1 MCFIIL
7 FNSKY
12 YQNVTDSY
20 RKVMKD
26 DGILCN
32 GFFQRWRNVTVL
44 KKYCIPFHAKGF
56 FINAKYYI
64 TS

>member
-7 FNSKY
+7 FNSSY

-26 DGILCN
+26 DGILCMVSFKD
-32 GFFQRWRNVTVL
+32 GET
-44 KKYCIPFHAKGF
+44 
-56 FINAKYYI
+56 
-64 TS
+64 